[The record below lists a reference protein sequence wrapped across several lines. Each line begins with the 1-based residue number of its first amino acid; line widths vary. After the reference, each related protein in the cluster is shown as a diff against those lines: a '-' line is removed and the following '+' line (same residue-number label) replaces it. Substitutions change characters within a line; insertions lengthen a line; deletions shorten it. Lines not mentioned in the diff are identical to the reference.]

1 MFITDE
7 IITDTLSMRFCRF
20 GNPNGQPLVILP
32 GVALK
37 SAMLSEMLI
46 EKQYRLFS
54 ADYDVSVFDRRTDM
68 PDPYPISAMASDT
81 VQAMTQLGLNRVDLY
96 GVSLGGMI
104 AQTIAAR
111 HPYRFLTSMK
121 SNVLS
126 PIILFIIE
134 RV

>member
-37 SAMLSEMLI
+37 SVMLSAMLI

-54 ADYDVSVFDRRTDM
+54 ADYDVSVFDRRMDM

-81 VQAMTQLGLNRVDLY
+81 VQAMTQLGLNRVWA
-96 GVSLGGMI
+96 GVL
-104 AQTIAAR
+104 ADQFT
-111 HPYRFLTSMK
+111 RF
-121 SNVLS
+121 VLNS
-126 PIILFIIE
+126 TRFIRGRWTEI
-134 RV
+134 RI